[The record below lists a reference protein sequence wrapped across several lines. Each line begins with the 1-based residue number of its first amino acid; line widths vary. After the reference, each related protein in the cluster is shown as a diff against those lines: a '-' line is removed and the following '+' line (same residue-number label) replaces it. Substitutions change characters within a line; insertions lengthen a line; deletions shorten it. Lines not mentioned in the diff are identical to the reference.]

1 MTAMTVFWRGAMAVA
16 SLTIAMPA
24 TAAGRIVVGQPAPDT
39 EMTLLDGSKVTL
51 SSLRGQVVV
60 LNFWATWCVPC
71 RVELPLLDAYYR
83 RTEKHGLRVFAITTE
98 GSVPVHRMKPLFA
111 ALAITP
117 ARRVKGAYADV
128 RAVPTNYIVD
138 RAGIVRYAAAAA
150 FGLDDLNRL
159 LIPLLKEAPPA
170 DTTGG

>member
-39 EMTLLDGSKVTL
+39 DMTLLDDSKVTL

-71 RVELPLLDAYYR
+71 RVELRNRPLVNGNLALVED
-83 RTEKHGLRVFAITTE
+83 
-98 GSVPVHRMKPLFA
+98 A
-111 ALAITP
+111 AL
-117 ARRVKGAYADV
+117 
-128 RAVPTNYIVD
+128 
-138 RAGIVRYAAAAA
+138 
-150 FGLDDLNRL
+150 
-159 LIPLLKEAPPA
+159 PPQH
-170 DTTGG
+170 DC